1 MGKQEGTAPT
11 PSNTGVLNG
20 YSKGFSDKKIFQEL
34 FQKANITR
42 KQVCPVRDII
52 ARISDK
58 WSLLAIYAL
67 AGYGTLRFNELK
79 HKIGDVSQRMLTV
92 SLRNLEKD
100 GLITRTIHA
109 EVPPR
114 VEYNLTPLG
123 MSLAHQLINF
133 VDWANTHSKEIIAAR
148 KQLKSDSVKTKV

>member
-1 MGKQEGTAPT
+1 VPIGD
-11 PSNTGVLNG
+11 
-20 YSKGFSDKKIFQEL
+20 SKGFADQKIFQGI
-34 FQKANITR
+34 FQKANTSR
-42 KQVCPVRDII
+42 KHVCPVRDII

-67 AGYGTLRFNELK
+67 AGHGTLRFNELK

-100 GLITRTIHA
+100 GLVTRTIHA

-114 VEYNLTPLG
+114 VEYKLTPLG
-123 MSLAHQLINF
+123 TSLAHQLVYF
-133 VDWANTHSKEIIAAR
+133 VEWAAANSKVIIEAR
-148 KQLKSDSVKTKV
+148 KK

>member
-1 MGKQEGTAPT
+1 MIKKEGTATAPG
-11 PSNTGVLNG
+11 NTCVPIAARNG
-20 YSKGFSDKKIFQEL
+20 FDAEKIFQAI
-34 FQKANITR
+34 FQKANTSR

-114 VEYNLTPLG
+114 VEYTLTPLG
-123 MSLAHQLINF
+123 TSLAKQLLFF
-133 VDWANTHSKEIIAAR
+133 VEWANENSGVIIAAR
-148 KQLKSDSVKTKV
+148 KK

>member
-1 MGKQEGTAPT
+1 MTRQEGTVTVPGHTSVPIAVP
-11 PSNTGVLNG
+11 
-20 YSKGFSDKKIFQEL
+20 KGFDAEKKFQTL
-34 FQKANITR
+34 FQKANTGR
-42 KQVCPVRDII
+42 KMVCPVRDII

-100 GLITRTIHA
+100 GLVTRTIHA

-114 VEYNLTPLG
+114 VEYKLTQLG
-123 MSLAHQLINF
+123 ASLAHQLVYF
-133 VDWANTHSKEIIAAR
+133 VEWAAAHSGEIIAAR
-148 KQLKSDSVKTKV
+148 KK